1 MGDKRESEMRVRL
14 LNEDEGWDG
23 GEGEIGEG
31 SVHCVVG
38 RRESERVRDEGARAR
53 NMTWIMGP
61 GHNAQG
67 AQGVTLCGMWGG
79 PIVDIVAHSLK
90 WSR

>member
-1 MGDKRESEMRVRL
+1 MSE
-14 LNEDEGWDG
+14 
-23 GEGEIGEG
+23 GEG
-31 SVHCVVG
+31 
-38 RRESERVRDEGARAR
+38 RRGQSARAR

-90 WSR
+90 WSP